1 MIIIQ
6 DIPNSTYIVMSGSID
21 VALFSTL
28 DEAQTYID
36 ENGN

>member
-28 DEAQTYID
+28 DEAQTYIN